1 MRRKFFIFG
10 LISFLVSCAVITVNI
25 YFPEKDVKEAYKSL
39 EDELMKPEKPQKGT
53 SDKKQSILNIDIVT
67 PLYAQ
72 EEGLAKKITET
83 IKKMP
88 EVIDA
93 YRRMGGRLEE
103 IDRLR
108 DSGVVG
114 EGNNGLLLNR
124 SNSLSEEERKLIQ
137 NENEDRKIVMK
148 GMAKAIVKIN
158 GLPDNESNIKQVM
171 PQAVKQFVS
180 VKREKA
186 KSGWWI
192 QDDDGKWYKK

>member
-39 EDELMKPEKPQKGT
+39 EDELMKPEKPQKGK

-171 PQAVKQFVS
+171 PQAIKQFVS

>member
-39 EDELMKPEKPQKGT
+39 EDELMKPEKPQKGK